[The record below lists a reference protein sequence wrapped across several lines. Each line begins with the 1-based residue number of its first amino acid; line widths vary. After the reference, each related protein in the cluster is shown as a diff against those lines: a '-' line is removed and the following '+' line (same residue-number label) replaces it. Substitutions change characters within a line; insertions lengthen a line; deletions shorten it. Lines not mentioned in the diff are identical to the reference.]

1 MKGRDTVVCVHP
13 SGDPAPSQ
21 ADIDMTKEIRDAGK
35 ALGVRLHDHLIV
47 ARKGHVSL
55 AAMGL
60 I

>member
-1 MKGRDTVVCVHP
+1 MVHNHP

-21 ADIDMTKEIRDAGK
+21 ADIEMTKEIRDAGK